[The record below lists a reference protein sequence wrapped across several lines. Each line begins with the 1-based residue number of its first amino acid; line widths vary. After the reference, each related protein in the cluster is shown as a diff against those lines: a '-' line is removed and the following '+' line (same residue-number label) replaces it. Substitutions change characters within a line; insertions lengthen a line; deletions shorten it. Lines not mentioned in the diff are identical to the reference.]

1 MSASPG
7 CRLLWE
13 YYKICDN
20 LLAWW
25 ILGDLLISHDTCP
38 VHGNTFFL
46 DSTSSFPLSQAI
58 PVLLKSCRVAKYY
71 LSFVLLTIRPDAKSC
86 HGGALG
92 INLGNQTHLSSAD
105 PLEDPADHLA

>member
-1 MSASPG
+1 MTPA
-7 CRLLWE
+7 L
-13 YYKICDN
+13 
-20 LLAWW
+20 
-25 ILGDLLISHDTCP
+25 
-38 VHGNTFFL
+38 
-46 DSTSSFPLSQAI
+46 STEIHSSSIPLPRFPLSQAI